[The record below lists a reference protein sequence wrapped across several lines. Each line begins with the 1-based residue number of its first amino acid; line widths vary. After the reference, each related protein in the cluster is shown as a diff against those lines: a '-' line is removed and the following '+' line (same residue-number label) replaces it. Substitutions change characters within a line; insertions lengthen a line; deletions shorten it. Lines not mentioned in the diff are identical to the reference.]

1 MAKSTGNLVFV
12 HDLLERWSAA
22 ELRLAILDRHWAQ
35 DWEFDEAILASTRD
49 RLRTL
54 RAASRAHNG
63 QEGVDAVGERLS
75 SDLDVRGALAIA
87 DELGGGAARTV
98 IDVLG
103 LHHHESVRRSAVVPA
118 P

>member
-35 DWEFDEAILASTRD
+35 DWECDEAGLASTRD

-54 RAASRAHNG
+54 RAASQAH
-63 QEGVDAVGERLS
+63 D
-75 SDLDVRGALAIA
+75 
-87 DELGGGAARTV
+87 
-98 IDVLG
+98 
-103 LHHHESVRRSAVVPA
+103 
-118 P
+118 

>member
-22 ELRLAILDRHWAQ
+22 ELRLAILDRPWAQ
-35 DWEFDEAILASTRD
+35 DWEFDETRMASTRD
-49 RLRTL
+49 RLRAL
-54 RAASRAHNG
+54 RAASL
-63 QEGVDAVGERLS
+63 QEGGQSGTNDVVERLS
-75 SDLDVRGALAIA
+75 SDLDVPAALSVAE
-87 DELGGGAARTV
+87 ELGGGAARTV